1 MYRHILIP
9 TDGSALAAKGVD
21 AGLTLAKEC
30 GARVTLLTA
39 VPRYRPLNEDE
50 ARTGEYIP
58 AREHHRRSQVRAD
71 RVLAA
76 PVALARAAGVD
87 CDALYLENDRPYQA
101 ILDAAELR
109 KCDLIVMSSHGRSGL
124 AALWHGSQTRD
135 VLTRSRI
142 PTLVYR

>member
-9 TDGSALAAKGVD
+9 TDGSALAAKGVH
-21 AGLTLAKEC
+21 AGLALAREC
-30 GARVTLLTA
+30 GAKVTLLTA

-50 ARTGEYIP
+50 ARTGDYI
-58 AREHHRRSQVRAD
+58 AADEHHRCSRDRAD

-76 PVALARAAGVD
+76 PVALAHAAGVD
-87 CDALYLENDRPYQA
+87 CDTLYLENDRPYQA

-124 AALWHGSQTRD
+124 AALWYGSETRD
-135 VLTRSRI
+135 VLTHSRI